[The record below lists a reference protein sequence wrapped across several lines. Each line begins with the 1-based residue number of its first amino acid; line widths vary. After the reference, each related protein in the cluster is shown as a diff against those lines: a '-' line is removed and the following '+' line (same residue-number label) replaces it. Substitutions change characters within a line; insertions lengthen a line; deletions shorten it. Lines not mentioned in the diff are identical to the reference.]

1 MILKNV
7 LMKFTEGLKKNSK
20 ILNPY
25 KHDAT
30 A

>member
-1 MILKNV
+1 
-7 LMKFTEGLKKNSK
+7 MKFTEGLKKNSK